1 MMDNR
6 GISLQTVAKDWVMI
20 TAAVDYKNDWKM
32 SVIPFVSVN
41 CQTRKI
47 PLLDRQNLFN
57 KRRLT
62 NERRLKSS
70 SKPSR

>member
-6 GISLQTVAKDWVMI
+6 GISLQTVAKDRVMI
-20 TAAVDYKNDWKM
+20 TAVVDYKNDWKM